1 MFSSKNESQ
10 MGAFET
16 ESSGETQIEAYVNEA
31 YAETYITQIYFNNN
45 DNPVELTIDLP
56 NEKGVQFLD
65 FEVEIKDKKVK
76 SKVITKEKAEQKYSD
91 AIAEG
96 NTAIY
101 CEFNQNQNKY
111 VIHLGNIE
119 PKTKVIFKSH
129 FHQKIISN
137 DLNYIFKL
145 MNHFP
150 FPRKSQYDSY
160 NSYNSFN
167 NAKDVIKL
175 RVVFETSSPILA
187 LEQQVNAGNE
197 LVKSRFNEDK
207 TKYEIEM
214 VIKEK
219 RDNFKR
225 NTNKF
230 NYYSDEEDENENHKK
245 YLPLVSL
252 EFQIEGYE
260 KPKLYKQYDPI
271 NNETSFLLSYF
282 KIKENQD
289 ENNITKSFPGL
300 YYFIIDQ
307 SGSMSGKPIKLVI
320 QTLKVFMQSL
330 SKGSYYQLIGF
341 GSEYRKYSPKPLLY
355 TRENVNETL
364 KQIEGLKGDMGGT
377 NLDDPLSYVYRCR
390 ENDDLHLP
398 QHIFI
403 LTDGYTQNAK
413 NVLDSIEKNSSRYQ
427 VYAYGMGNDFD
438 KEFIRTAGE
447 LGYGSYKFINDIENL
462 SVTIS
467 QQLQKCMREYYDK
480 VKFNVEQNDNN
491 KLIYDFY
498 RNEFILENQL
508 VNYSFIMEGK
518 INGNISIKNSYN
530 QGEKEFNECF
540 KFDENQILNLKDG
553 NILSKITIHDLILKG
568 QGESFSEEKSI
579 KSIAKKYQVLCE
591 YTSLFAEIENTI
603 ENKEAKLQQI
613 KIEYNNDRERY
624 YNNNANN
631 NSHKYS
637 LFGSNNNTGGPL
649 FPLFGTNNTG
659 GSLFGNNN
667 TGGGLFSNNNT
678 NNTNNL
684 YGTVEGLFGTHHN
697 TNDQIRKRNI
707 FSSNNERSAPNG
719 FFFEKNNSNN
729 DNINNCKS
737 KHNGEFG
744 LFDNPT
750 EQRNEGLFGNS
761 NSQSSFGLFGNS
773 NNQSG
778 GGLFGNSNNQSGGG
792 LFGNSNKQ
800 SGGGLFG
807 NSNNQSGGGL
817 FGNINNQYNDNENY
831 KGKEYSGS
839 LFGNNNIYSSN
850 EEEERNVNE
859 YKLNDNNNKEQ
870 DNIENIIMSLDIIDG
885 FWDENEYTK
894 SIIEMK
900 RDIYNKVKSLVND
913 NKIAITFII
922 LYYIL
927 NDRKDKIAEYLN
939 IINKAKTF
947 LVNSG
952 HSYENIISSIV

>member
-1 MFSSKNESQ
+1 
-10 MGAFET
+10 
-16 ESSGETQIEAYVNEA
+16 
-31 YAETYITQIYFNNN
+31 
-45 DNPVELTIDLP
+45 
-56 NEKGVQFLD
+56 
-65 FEVEIKDKKVK
+65 
-76 SKVITKEKAEQKYSD
+76 
-91 AIAEG
+91 
-96 NTAIY
+96 
-101 CEFNQNQNKY
+101 
-111 VIHLGNIE
+111 
-119 PKTKVIFKSH
+119 
-129 FHQKIISN
+129 
-137 DLNYIFKL
+137 
-145 MNHFP
+145 
-150 FPRKSQYDSY
+150 
-160 NSYNSFN
+160 
-167 NAKDVIKL
+167 
-175 RVVFETSSPILA
+175 
-187 LEQQVNAGNE
+187 
-197 LVKSRFNEDK
+197 
-207 TKYEIEM
+207 
-214 VIKEK
+214 
-219 RDNFKR
+219 
-225 NTNKF
+225 
-230 NYYSDEEDENENHKK
+230 
-245 YLPLVSL
+245 
-252 EFQIEGYE
+252 
-260 KPKLYKQYDPI
+260 
-271 NNETSFLLSYF
+271 
-282 KIKENQD
+282 
-289 ENNITKSFPGL
+289 
-300 YYFIIDQ
+300 
-307 SGSMSGKPIKLVI
+307 
-320 QTLKVFMQSL
+320 
-330 SKGSYYQLIGF
+330 
-341 GSEYRKYSPKPLLY
+341 
-355 TRENVNETL
+355 
-364 KQIEGLKGDMGGT
+364 
-377 NLDDPLSYVYRCR
+377 
-390 ENDDLHLP
+390 
-398 QHIFI
+398 
-403 LTDGYTQNAK
+403 
-413 NVLDSIEKNSSRYQ
+413 
-427 VYAYGMGNDFD
+427 MGNDFD

-530 QGEKEFNECF
+530 QGEKEFNESF
-540 KFDENQILNLKDG
+540 KFDENQILTLKDG

-591 YTSLFAEIENTI
+591 YTSLFAEIENTT

-659 GSLFGNNN
+659 GGLFGN
-667 TGGGLFSNNNT
+667 

-684 YGTVEGLFGTHHN
+684 YGTVEGLFGTNNN

-707 FSSNNERSAPNG
+707 FSYNNERSAPNG

-750 EQRNEGLFGNS
+750 EQRIE
-761 NSQSSFGLFGNS
+761 
-773 NNQSG
+773 
-778 GGLFGNSNNQSGGG
+778 G

-800 SGGGLFG
+800 SGEGLFG
-807 NSNNQSGGGL
+807 NSNNQSDGGL

-900 RDIYNKVKSLVND
+900 RDIYNKVKSLIND